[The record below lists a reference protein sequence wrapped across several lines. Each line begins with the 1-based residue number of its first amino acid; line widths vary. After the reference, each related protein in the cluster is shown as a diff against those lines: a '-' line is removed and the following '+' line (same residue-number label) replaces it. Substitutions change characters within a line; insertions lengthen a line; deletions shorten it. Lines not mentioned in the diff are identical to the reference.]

1 MSDRGSGLSDPI
13 RSYRDLEAW
22 KLGISLTKRIY
33 LITGCFPDSERY
45 GLVSQLRRASVSIPS
60 NIAEGWGRGS
70 TTEYARFLRVAR
82 GSMYEVETQ
91 LTIAGEL
98 GYLKDDEL
106 NRTMDESNQCGRV
119 LSGLLRSIEAKLG
132 RGPQP

>member
-1 MSDRGSGLSDPI
+1 M

-33 LITGCFPDSERY
+33 QITGGFPDSERY
-45 GLVSQLRRASVSIPS
+45 GLISQLRRASVSIPS

-91 LTIAGEL
+91 LIIAKEL
-98 GYLKDDEL
+98 AYLQDEEL
-106 NRTMDESNQCGRV
+106 RRTMDETSQCGRV
-119 LSGLLRSIEAKLG
+119 LSGLLKSIEAKLG
-132 RGPQP
+132 RGTQP

>member
-1 MSDRGSGLSDPI
+1 LSDPI

-22 KLGISLTKRIY
+22 KLGISLTKRVY
-33 LITGCFPDSERY
+33 QITGCFPDSERY

-70 TTEYARFLRVAR
+70 TAEYARFLRVAR

-91 LTIAGEL
+91 LTIASEL

-119 LSGLLRSIEAKLG
+119 LSGLLKSIEAKLG